1 MVKFVQRNK
10 IYEKAIK
17 NWPVDDRPRDL
28 LHPKGA
34 KGALMGR

>member
-1 MVKFVQRNK
+1 MTKNVKQTKV
-10 IYEKAIK
+10 YEKAIK
-17 NWPVDDRPRDL
+17 NWPEDDRSRDL